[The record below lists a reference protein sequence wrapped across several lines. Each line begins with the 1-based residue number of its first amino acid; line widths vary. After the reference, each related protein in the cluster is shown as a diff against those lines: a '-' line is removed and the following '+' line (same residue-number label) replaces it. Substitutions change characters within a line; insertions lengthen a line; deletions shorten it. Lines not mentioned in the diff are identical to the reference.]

1 MIVVDVSPRLTRW
14 IEQHFP
20 PGSAEPVLQT
30 LRELPAGVIGGQDPE
45 RIQAS
50 LVIRTGGDW
59 HAFQQR
65 LALAQTDWR
74 DALVGADLGSGDWRE
89 RLDAVLGAA

>member
-1 MIVVDVSPRLTRW
+1 MEVSPRLTRW
-14 IEQHFP
+14 IEANFP
-20 PGSAEPVLQT
+20 PGSAEPVLRS
-30 LRELPAGVIGGQDPE
+30 LRDLPPGIVGGQNPE

-59 HAFQQR
+59 HAFLKQ

-74 DALVGADLGSGDWRE
+74 DSLVGSGLGNADWPQ